1 MLETNTV
8 QRAALCD
15 IYKSTQTQGEPMAQ
29 FDIKKLDTS
38 DRIVV
43 GMGLLT
49 LICLF
54 LPWYGASVYSVNG
67 FGTSWGWIGAIL
79 IIAAA
84 VYLFALRAE
93 SNVPKTS
100 YGPGVMVLG
109 LSLIGT
115 IIVAL
120 RWITVPRGSYPGFSY
135 GPQYGLFITV
145 IAGIVQ
151 VILAFRL
158 FKASG
163 ESVPWENKKS

>member
-1 MLETNTV
+1 
-8 QRAALCD
+8 
-15 IYKSTQTQGEPMAQ
+15 MAQ

-43 GMGLLT
+43 GMGVLT

-54 LPWYGASVYSVNG
+54 LPWYGVSAGPYSASVSG
-67 FGTSWGWIGAIL
+67 FSTSYGWLGAIL
-79 IIAAA
+79 IIVAAG
-84 VYLFALRAE
+84 YLAALRSG
-93 SNVPKTS
+93 SNVPKIS
-100 YGPGVMVLG
+100 YGPGVTVLG

-120 RWITVPRGSYPGFSY
+120 RWLTIPKGGFAGYSY
-135 GPQYGLFITV
+135 GPEYGMYLV
-145 IAGIVQ
+145 ILAGIVQ

-163 ESVPWENKKS
+163 ESVPWESKKPQP